1 MLVPKP
7 RGQLSDTLF
16 SLMAGAST
24 DWDQVSDLEPDS
36 ADDTHI
42 ALWAMYELHHQGLD
56 DVPDTL
62 EWHPP
67 LLAVRRRLESAFEAE
82 LRARFTPPDV
92 DGDFAER
99 SSPTSRTTR
108 VPRWPRTCIACER
121 EQVLELLRWRSVYH
135 LKESDAT
142 AWVVPRLPVRPK
154 AALSEL
160 LFDEYGAGDPN
171 RLHAHLFALGLS
183 AAGLS
188 AEYGAYV
195 NDAPAEILA
204 QNNAMSLFGL
214 HRRLRGAALGH
225 LAAFEATSSMPARRI
240 SQGLARLGLPQPLVD
255 YYDEHV
261 ARRRRPRAAGRPRH
275 LRRAAG
281 GRARADRG
289 RLPRRVR
296 VHGPRGPRR
305 PPGCR
310 RVGRR
315 WLAGV
320 ARPFVRH
327 DRAVRLPRRSV
338 AAARPARRE
347 RRRRRRAR
355 ARPDRSAPCA
365 GAVTRP
371 SSRGATA
378 PTRSSRPG
386 WEATEPSYVP

>member
-7 RGQLSDTLF
+7 RGRLSETLF
-16 SLMAGAST
+16 ALMAGAND
-24 DWDQVSDLEPDS
+24 DWRPVVDLDPDS
-36 ADDTHI
+36 ADDAHI

-62 EWHPP
+62 EWHAP
-67 LLAVRRRLESAFEAE
+67 LLAVRRRLELAFEAE
-82 LRARFTPPDV
+82 LRARFTPPEA
-92 DGDFAER
+92 DGDFATAFFGYVAQHEGPSLASYVHR
-99 SSPTSRTTR
+99 R
-108 VPRWPRTCIACER
+108 ADR

-171 RLHAHLFALGLS
+171 RLHAHLFALGMS

-240 SQGLARLGLPQPLVD
+240 SQGLARLGLPQALVD

-261 ARRRRPRAAGRPRH
+261 LADAAH
-275 LRRAAG
+275 EQQ
-281 GRARADRG
+281 
-289 RLPRRVR
+289 
-296 VHGPRGPRR
+296 
-305 PPGCR
+305 
-310 RVGRR
+310 
-315 WLAGV
+315 
-320 ARPFVRH
+320 
-327 DRAVRLPRRSV
+327 AVRDICGALVEDEPGLTEDVFLGAFACMDLEDRV
-338 AAARPARRE
+338 AH
-347 RRRRRRAR
+347 RA
-355 ARPDRSAPCA
+355 SAEW
-365 GAVTRP
+365 GVD
-371 SSRGATA
+371 
-378 PTRSSRPG
+378 
-386 WEATEPSYVP
+386 V